1 MRLILAFSIY
11 LIVPSVS
18 ARDTATS
25 RADADE
31 EKALNDYF
39 DYMQNR
45 MTSQNAKYTP
55 EVRTISRVF
64 WQRTPGQSMRE
75 AIESYN
81 KKNVQPFNSS
91 PDQEKRLAGEW
102 SEMESEWR
110 RAGSPTEI
118 DPEKVPRAL
127 GVRGNFLTRV
137 INYTGANQEKRT
149 LKMIPSGEGQ
159 NRPANDGSYADPLPT
174 ASDQT
179 REKFSRAARGLD
191 AHKMFHPTLTGASLG
206 TSASTQEL
214 NESAS
219 SARVFK
225 KCIDDIC
232 ILKEHIVERYSSAR
246 PGETD
251 PQVTNMLADVAVGAG
266 LCAHREGKSFQCM
279 ADNVRRYA
287 NLKKN
292 GKPLLDPEKKQIA
305 EEVAALIET
314 LEVIPSPPPTPE
326 PARGTKPAADPI
338 MPGPDSHGN
347 RTAAH

>member
-1 MRLILAFSIY
+1 MRLFLALSIY
-11 LIVPSVS
+11 VAVPLAS
-18 ARDTATS
+18 ARDAAPIPPDAT
-25 RADADE
+25 DE
-31 EKALNDYF
+31 KNLSDYF

-55 EVRTISRVF
+55 EVRLISRVF
-64 WQRTPGQSMRE
+64 WQRSPGQSMRE

-81 KKNVQPFNSS
+81 KNNKQPFNSS
-91 PDQEKRLAGEW
+91 PNQEKLLAGEW

-127 GVRGNFLTRV
+127 GMRGNFITRV
-137 INYTGANQEKRT
+137 ISYTGADKQKRT
-149 LKMIPSGEGQ
+149 LKMIPSGQGQ
-159 NRPANDGSYADPLPT
+159 NRPAKDGSYADPLPT
-174 ASDQT
+174 ASDET

-191 AHKMFHPTLTGASLG
+191 SHKMFHPTLTGASLG
-206 TSASTQEL
+206 TSASNEEL

-225 KCIDDIC
+225 KCLDDIC
-232 ILKEHIVERYSSAR
+232 RLKEHIIERYSSAR

-251 PQVTNMLADVAVGAG
+251 PQVTAMLADVAIGAG
-266 LCAHREGKSFQCM
+266 FCAQREGKSFHCM

-305 EEVAALIET
+305 EEVAALIDT
-314 LEVIPSPPPTPE
+314 LQVNPSPPTPE
-326 PARGTKPAADPI
+326 PDRGTKPASDPS
-338 MPGPDSHGN
+338 MAGPDSPRN